1 MSKREQP
8 EHILT
13 ILKVRMGHDQAAPA
27 ATTGNT
33 QSTKTK
39 SKRKMGK
46 AEKKRLMA
54 AQLAEA
60 DTIFDNPEEQLL
72 FMVYSF
78 IKLFVLGWAKI
89 KMNL

>member
-13 ILKVRMGHDQAAPA
+13 ILKVRMGHNDQAAPA
-27 ATTGNT
+27 ATTGNVPT
-33 QSTKTK
+33 ATKTK

-46 AEKKRLMA
+46 AEKKRMMA

-60 DTIFDNPEEQLL
+60 ETIFDNPEEQLL
-72 FMVYSF
+72 FVVYYSYQY
-78 IKLFVLGWAKI
+78 LYL
-89 KMNL
+89 